1 MKQKIASINLFAIE
15 FMKTLGFE
23 QSFTSHSEKYISAIG
38 IFFSMAGCYLITQS
52 SLSVESTHL
61 FVASMAAS
69 SVLLFALPHGAVSQP
84 WQLVA
89 GHLSAAILGVTCYQ
103 VLGNTLI
110 SASIATSVSVLIM
123 YYCGCMHPP
132 AAATAFLAV
141 TSGNDVHALGYDF
154 VWLVIAAN
162 ITCLLVIAV
171 LYNGLFH
178 WRRYP
183 AHLFKTPEIPE
194 DETAIPKVG
203 LASIQPSYLA
213 KDIELT
219 HEDIAAALEQT
230 NSFIDVTSEDLL
242 HIFEQ
247 ALLHAQQS
255 SQEVKIEQPEEVRNT
270 GEVENTGKMVNA

>member
-1 MKQKIASINLFAIE
+1 MKQKITSLHLFILE

-23 QSFTSHSEKYISAIG
+23 QSFTSHSEKYIAVIG
-38 IFFSMAGCYLITQS
+38 IFLSMAGCYLITES
-52 SLSVESTHL
+52 SLSVASTHL

-84 WQLVA
+84 WPLVA
-89 GHLSAAILGVTCYQ
+89 GHLSAAVLGVTCYQ

-123 YYCGCMHPP
+123 YYCRCLHPP

-162 ITCLLVIAV
+162 ITCLLAIAV
-171 LYNGLFH
+171 TYNGLFH

-183 AHLFKTPEIPE
+183 AHVFKTPEI
-194 DETAIPKVG
+194 
-203 LASIQPSYLA
+203 QPSYLVNNENI
-213 KDIELT
+213 DRNHQIQNNIGLT
-219 HEDIAAALEQT
+219 LEDITAALEQE
-230 NSFIDVTSEDLL
+230 NSFIDATSEYLL

-247 ALLHAQQS
+247 ALLHS
-255 SQEVKIEQPEEVRNT
+255 LRPSQEIKSENDEEIEQRVALSLSQT
-270 GEVENTGKMVNA
+270 